1 MEESLDVSTTVDT
14 SSDVEE
20 TSTVETTSESTTDDD
35 ISNALDEIDNEVEA
49 PQEEDKTADA
59 ETTTTNEST
68 ETKKTKENSFDCPE
82 KFKREDGTPDVEK
95 ILTSYKDLEANFTKK
110 TQELNEQ
117 LKSFQQAQEQAR
129 MAELQQKGYE
139 SEIDYQ
145 LKTQIA
151 QNLANGYM
159 QYVNLTEEPDYVQKL
174 LYAYAAA
181 PTQNLLEEIEDNFGI
196 DVIKEVTRSNDR
208 FANSLVNQYQ
218 AQQAQQ
224 YDEHIRTEATNYV
237 NAACEA
243 YPEWF
248 ERQEFVDFFAD
259 ALRTKGDSFQAS
271 EFVNHI
277 QKIWDLA
284 QKTLLAEQAA
294 KGENSSA
301 IKSLIGQTPKSSAK
315 STSFDLE
322 NCTEEE
328 LALEISKLI

>member
-1 MEESLDVSTTVDT
+1 MEEDLKVSTTVDT

-20 TSTVETTSESTTDDD
+20 TSAVETESTTDDE
-35 ISNALDEIDNEVEA
+35 ISSALDEIDNDVEDT
-49 PQEEDKTADA
+49 EEEKTADA
-59 ETTTTNEST
+59 EQHKTST
-68 ETKKTKENSFDCPE
+68 ETKEIKENSIDCPE
-82 KFKREDGTPDVEK
+82 KFRREDGTPDVEK
-95 ILTSYKDLEANFTKK
+95 ILTSYKDLESNFTKK

-117 LKSFQQAQEQAR
+117 LKSYQQAQEQAR

-196 DVIKEVTRSNDR
+196 DVIKEVTRNNDR
-208 FANSLVNQYQ
+208 FANSLASQYQ

-224 YDEHIRTEATNYV
+224 YNERISNEATNYV
-237 NAACEA
+237 NAAYEA

-259 ALRTKGDSFQAS
+259 ALKVKGDSFQAS
-271 EFVNHI
+271 AFVDHI

-294 KGENSSA
+294 KRENSSA
-301 IKSLIGQTPKSSAK
+301 ISSLVTQTPKSSAK
-315 STSFDLE
+315 SSTFDMN
-322 NCTEEE
+322 NCTDEE

>member
-1 MEESLDVSTTVDT
+1 MEEDLNVSTTVDT

-20 TSTVETTSESTTDDD
+20 TSNVETESTTDDE
-35 ISNALDEIDNEVEA
+35 ISSALDEIDNEVEDTK
-49 PQEEDKTADA
+49 EEKKADA
-59 ETTTTNEST
+59 EQNKTST
-68 ETKKTKENSFDCPE
+68 ETKKTKENSIDCPE
-82 KFKREDGTPDVEK
+82 KFRREDGTPDVEK
-95 ILTSYKDLEANFTKK
+95 ILTSYKDLESNFTKK

-117 LKSFQQAQEQAR
+117 LKSYQQAQEQAR

-196 DVIKEVTRSNDR
+196 DVIKEVTRNNDR
-208 FANSLVNQYQ
+208 FANSLAYQYQ
-218 AQQAQQ
+218 TQQAQQ
-224 YDEHIRTEATNYV
+224 YNERISNEATNYV
-237 NAACEA
+237 NAAYEA

-259 ALRTKGDSFQAS
+259 ALKVKGDSFQAS
-271 EFVNHI
+271 AFVDHI

-284 QKTLLAEQAA
+284 QKTLLEEQAA
-294 KGENSSA
+294 KRENSSA
-301 IKSLIGQTPKSSAK
+301 ISSLVTQTPKSSAK
-315 STSFDLE
+315 SSTFDMN
-322 NCTEEE
+322 NCTDEE